1 MSEIK
6 TLALSTDQAGHL
18 ADLVSLA
25 MIGFALVKQHGA
37 VPEDNPALASFM
49 PLVRDELDQRK
60 VAQLEKASLNYGI
73 GLDHT
78 LEA

>member
-1 MSEIK
+1 MSKIK
-6 TLALSTDQAGHL
+6 TLALSIDQSDHL

-49 PLVRDELDQRK
+49 PLVQDELDQRK
-60 VAQLEKASLNYGI
+60 VAQLEKASLKYGI
-73 GLDHT
+73 DHD
-78 LEA
+78 LGIDP

>member
-1 MSEIK
+1 MSERN
-6 TLALSTDQAGHL
+6 TLTLSSDQSDHL

-49 PLVRDELDQRK
+49 PLVQDELDQRK
-60 VAQLEKASLNYGI
+60 VAQLEKASLKYGI
-73 GLDHT
+73 GHDLAIDP
-78 LEA
+78 